1 MIISNNRKAKITM
14 KKKVLITVV
23 VVLMGFLMTA
33 CADSPSSQQVTIPD
47 VTGMTIEEADLVLEE
62 FGVSVGNVTY
72 DTSNQETGVVLMQNP
87 SPGDSGTKTQVD
99 LIIGDKQ

>member
-1 MIISNNRKAKITM
+1 MM
-14 KKKVLITVV
+14 KKKILTTVV

-33 CADSPSSQQVTIPD
+33 CTDSSSREQVTIPD
-47 VTGMTIEEADLVLEE
+47 VTGMTIEEAETVLEE

-87 SPGDSGTKTQVD
+87 SPGDSETKTQVD
-99 LIIGDKQ
+99 LVIGDKQ